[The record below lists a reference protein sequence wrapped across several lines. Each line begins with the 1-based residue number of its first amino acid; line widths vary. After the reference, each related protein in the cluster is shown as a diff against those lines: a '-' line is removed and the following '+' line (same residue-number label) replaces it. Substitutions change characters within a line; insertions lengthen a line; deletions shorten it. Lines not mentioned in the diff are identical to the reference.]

1 MTDPGLNHR
10 LRQRS
15 RRAGIMIGLSML
27 LTIAVCVASF
37 SVIYAGLDDIVGD
50 FVSRAESDTKP
61 TPRPANVAEAATTE
75 PPVADPT
82 EPPVAEPTAAPEATP
97 TPEIEQ
103 VEESTDTGA
112 ETDEEE
118 DEDTGEFEPDYQID
132 STGSVN
138 FRTGPGTQFDTLY
151 ALPLEEPLEYL
162 GVSEPTTNPEADG
175 LGSGQ
180 VWMQFRTENGDEGW
194 IREIDVTEYV
204 P

>member
-27 LTIAVCVASF
+27 LTMMVCVASF
-37 SVIYAGLDDIVGD
+37 SFIYAGLDDVVGD
-50 FVSRAESDTKP
+50 FVSRAESDAQP
-61 TPRPANVAEAATTE
+61 TPLPTEIAA
-75 PPVADPT
+75 AAPT
-82 EPPVAEPTAAPEATP
+82 EPPAPEPTAAADPTP

-103 VEESTDTGA
+103 ADDAGTDTDTETTTEDDA
-112 ETDEEE
+112 E
-118 DEDTGEFEPDYQID
+118 FQPDYQID

-138 FRTGPGTQFDTLY
+138 FRTGPGTQFETLY

-162 GVSEPTTNPEADG
+162 GVAEPSADPEADG
-175 LGSGQ
+175 LSEGQ

>member
-37 SVIYAGLDDIVGD
+37 SMIYAGLDDVVGD
-50 FVSRAESDTKP
+50 FVSRAESDANP
-61 TPRPANVAEAATTE
+61 TPFPTEVAQAAPTEAAGG
-75 PPVADPT
+75 
-82 EPPVAEPTAAPEATP
+82 EPTAPPPTP
-97 TPEIEQ
+97 TPEPEDST
-103 VEESTDTGA
+103 EAEAEPTPTPES
-112 ETDEEE
+112 DE
-118 DEDTGEFEPDYQID
+118 FQPDYQID

-138 FRTGPGTQFDTLY
+138 FRSGPGTQFETLY
-151 ALPLEEPLEYL
+151 ALPLEEPLQYL
-162 GVSEPTTNPEADG
+162 GVSEPSSNPDADG
-175 LGSGQ
+175 LSPGQ